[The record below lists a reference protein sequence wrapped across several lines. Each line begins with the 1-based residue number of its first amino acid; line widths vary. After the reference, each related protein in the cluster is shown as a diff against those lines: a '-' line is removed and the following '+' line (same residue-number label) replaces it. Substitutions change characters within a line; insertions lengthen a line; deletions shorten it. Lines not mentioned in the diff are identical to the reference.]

1 MKIPVLDVT
10 GKVLKQV
17 DLSDVVYAAPANP
30 DLLHQALIYYQANQ
44 RQGTHSTLTR
54 GKVSGGGR
62 KPFAQ
67 KHTGNARAGTTRSPQ
82 ARGGGT
88 VFGPTPRSHRKR
100 LPVRMRRQAIRCAL
114 SAKASEE
121 RLLLLDK
128 LELGDA
134 KTKAMAAVLKA
145 LAVSSSA
152 LVVLREPQEDVVRA
166 VRNLPRIKTLA
177 ADLLNVLDLS
187 RYDVVLMTEDAAKR
201 TEELWA
207 DPKVKRGE
215 AVSA

>member
-1 MKIPVLDVT
+1 MKVPVRDVT

-17 DLSDVVYAAPANP
+17 DLNDAVYAVPANP
-30 DLLHQALIYYQANQ
+30 DLLHQALVYYQANQ
-44 RQGTHSTLTR
+44 RQGTHSSLTR
-54 GKVSGGGR
+54 GKVSGGGS

-67 KHTGNARAGTTRSPQ
+67 KHTGRARAGSIRAPQ
-82 ARGGGT
+82 WRGGGA

-114 SAKASEE
+114 SAKAAEE

-128 LELGDA
+128 LVLGDA
-134 KTKAMAAVLKA
+134 KTKAMASVLDA
-145 LAVSSSA
+145 LAVSTSA
-152 LVVLREPQEDVVRA
+152 LVVLREPQEDVSRA

-177 ADLLNVLDLS
+177 ADLLNVLDLA
-187 RYDVVLMTEDAAKR
+187 RYDVVLMTEDAARR

-207 DPKVKRGE
+207 DVKVKRGE
-215 AVSA
+215 TVSA